1 MEVYFQRMKR
11 FLVWF
16 LVLSFSLAA
25 ARAQDNATQQQ
36 INKLSGQLQDALDA
50 QAVQAKRITAL
61 EKEISDLRD
70 KSSQPAAASDT
81 ASAADLKKLADQ
93 VQEIDKKR
101 QEDRELILK
110 EIGKLGK
117 VSSSPA
123 SSHKAPPAV
132 STTAPEN
139 PVPAITVPQKGY
151 EYKVA
156 EHDTLSIIAK
166 AYRDQGIKVTTD
178 QILKANPGLNPNS
191 LKVGQKIF
199 IPAPAQ

>member
-1 MEVYFQRMKR
+1 MKR
-11 FLVWF
+11 ILIWF
-16 LVLSFSLAA
+16 LVLGFSVAA
-25 ARAQDNATQQQ
+25 ARAQDDATQQQ
-36 INKLSGQLQDALDA
+36 INELNGRIQNLTDSQT
-50 QAVQAKRITAL
+50 VQAKRITAL
-61 EKEISDLRD
+61 EKEVSELRD
-70 KSSQPAAASDT
+70 KSSQPAATDT
-81 ASAADLKKLADQ
+81 VNADDLKKLADQ

-117 VSSSPA
+117 VGGSSSGRKSTPSVTTNA
-123 SSHKAPPAV
+123 PTGGSSTGGKE
-132 STTAPEN
+132 S
-139 PVPAITVPQKGY
+139 GY

-156 EHDTLSIIAK
+156 AGDNLSIIAK
-166 AYRDQGIKVTTD
+166 AYRDQGVKVTSD

>member
-1 MEVYFQRMKR
+1 MKR
-11 FLVWF
+11 ILVWF

-25 ARAQDNATQQQ
+25 ARAQDDATQQQ
-36 INKLSGQLQDALDA
+36 INKLNGQVQDLTDA

-61 EKEISDLRD
+61 EKEISELRD
-70 KSSQPAAASDT
+70 KSSQPGATDT
-81 ASAADLKKLADQ
+81 ANADDLKKLADQ

-101 QEDRELILK
+101 QADRELILK

-117 VSSSPA
+117 VGGSPA

-132 STTAPEN
+132 STTATEN
-139 PVPAITVPQKGY
+139 PVPAITGPQKGY

-166 AYRDQGIKVTTD
+166 AYRDQGIKVTAD
-178 QILKANPGLNPNS
+178 QILKVNPGLDPKN
-191 LKVGQKIF
+191 LKVGQKLF

>member
-1 MEVYFQRMKR
+1 MKR
-11 FLVWF
+11 ILIWIFIVG
-16 LVLSFSLAA
+16 FSVTA
-25 ARAQDNATQQQ
+25 ARAQDAATQQQ
-36 INKLSGQLQDALDA
+36 LDQINGRLQDLIDA

-61 EKEISDLRD
+61 EKDISDLRD
-70 KSSQPAAASDT
+70 KSNGSGV
-81 ASAADLKKLADQ
+81 SADDLQKLANQ

-110 EIGKLGK
+110 EIAKLGK
-117 VSSSPA
+117 AGGTPVSSPVHKSPPTL
-123 SSHKAPPAV
+123 STPPAEPGL
-132 STTAPEN
+132 TGTG
-139 PVPAITVPQKGY
+139 PQKGY

-166 AYRDQGIKVTTD
+166 AYRDQGIKVTAE

>member
-1 MEVYFQRMKR
+1 MKR
-11 FLVWF
+11 ILIWIFILGI
-16 LVLSFSLAA
+16 SLAA
-25 ARAQDNATQQQ
+25 ARAQDDATQQQ
-36 INKLSGQLQDALDA
+36 INKLSGQIQDLLDA

-61 EKEISDLRD
+61 EKEISELRD
-70 KSSQPAAASDT
+70 KSSQPAAADT
-81 ASAADLKKLADQ
+81 ANADDLKKLADQ
-93 VQEIDKKR
+93 VREIDRKR

-117 VSSSPA
+117 VGGSSSGRKSTPSVTTNTA
-123 SSHKAPPAV
+123 TAGSSAGGK
-132 STTAPEN
+132 EN
-139 PVPAITVPQKGY
+139 GY

-156 EHDTLSIIAK
+156 ERDTLSIIAK
-166 AYRDQGIKVTTD
+166 AYRDQGIKVTAD

>member
-1 MEVYFQRMKR
+1 MKR
-11 FLVWF
+11 ILIWF
-16 LVLSFSLAA
+16 LILSFSAVA
-25 ARAQDNATQQQ
+25 ARAQDDATQQQ
-36 INKLSGQLQDALDA
+36 INKLNGQMQDRLDA
-50 QAVQAKRITAL
+50 QAVQAKHIDAL
-61 EKEISDLRD
+61 EKEISELRD
-70 KSSQPAAASDT
+70 KSSQPGAMDT
-81 ASAADLKKLADQ
+81 ATADALKKLADQ

-117 VSSSPA
+117 VGGSSSGRKPTPTVTTNSA
-123 SSHKAPPAV
+123 TGSS
-132 STTAPEN
+132 STGGKEN
-139 PVPAITVPQKGY
+139 GY

-166 AYRDQGIKVTTD
+166 AYRDQGIKVTAD